1 MEMYQIS
8 KCVNLIY
15 RKGDTTMQECI
26 TLKLYL
32 KVSFQKVV
40 KLQCIGSYTLIK
52 DILLRRCITICEC
65 EF

>member
-26 TLKLYL
+26 TLKLY
-32 KVSFQKVV
+32 
-40 KLQCIGSYTLIK
+40 IK
-52 DILLRRCITICEC
+52 YPR
-65 EF
+65 